1 MTVKEKLNL
10 TIEKELK
17 ARANSLAEI
26 TRLSVSEIFEL
37 LIKGTSENE
46 IIKMYNKKLK
56 EEK

>member
-17 ARANSLAEI
+17 ARANYLAEE

-46 IIKMYNKKLK
+46 ILKMYNKKRK
-56 EEK
+56 EDK